1 MTINFSNIKF
11 SRYYLLI
18 VVITFVIYGNSINN
32 EYSIDDNIVVKNNK
46 LVEGGIKALPEIFT
60 SRYAVDPK
68 QTYDYRPVVIAS
80 FAFEKQFFKHLPPF
94 QTKEEKKR
102 KDKLTQANISHF
114 INVLLYAL
122 TCIVIFQI
130 LYQLFFDYHILLP
143 LVVTLIFIVHPL
155 HTEVVDNIKSRD
167 EILMFLGML
176 LSIKYYLK
184 FAETSQLKYLII
196 APIFSFLSILAKKDG
211 LAIAGVLPVLMY
223 FKSYNYK
230 KILISFSTIFSL
242 FILFLLLK
250 KQVLTTEQVRNLK
263 FFENPLIFEGGL
275 MDRITVGLY
284 CSLFYL
290 EMLIF
295 PKDLSFYY
303 GYNQIPMATW
313 SNWKVWVSL
322 LVFVPLGIYGVY
334 LFIKRNVL
342 GLGILIWLG
351 IMLSVINVLFP
362 IVGIVADR
370 FTYAFS
376 LGFCIVVG
384 FILLKAFKVDLN
396 KKTSKVNL
404 PNGFVVVFA
413 GILVVYSLR
422 TIIRNPNWHDQ
433 VTLYAHDVEHLTE
446 SAKANA
452 LYSNILYPIVAKE
465 IATNPGNPKN
475 KENINKIIFHY
486 KEALRIDSN
495 YLTTI
500 NNLGSAYMNF
510 HKDYDKT
517 IYYCQKAVDMDE
529 EYMEAHFNLA
539 YSYDVK
545 GNYKKAMY
553 HYSRVIEINPEYMKA
568 YESFNVV
575 VNKYKKVK
583 EGIDL
588 LKKSAEKV
596 DRPKNIYLD
605 IGNLY
610 SLDNYNV
617 QQSIVYFIKAFELDK
632 SDKKLCFHIATL
644 YNSIGDKDKADFY
657 FSLCGA

>member
-1 MTINFSNIKF
+1 
-11 SRYYLLI
+11 
-18 VVITFVIYGNSINN
+18 
-32 EYSIDDNIVVKNNK
+32 
-46 LVEGGIKALPEIFT
+46 
-60 SRYAVDPK
+60 
-68 QTYDYRPVVIAS
+68 
-80 FAFEKQFFKHLPPF
+80 
-94 QTKEEKKR
+94 
-102 KDKLTQANISHF
+102 
-114 INVLLYAL
+114 
-122 TCIVIFQI
+122 
-130 LYQLFFDYHILLP
+130 
-143 LVVTLIFIVHPL
+143 
-155 HTEVVDNIKSRD
+155 
-167 EILMFLGML
+167 
-176 LSIKYYLK
+176 
-184 FAETSQLKYLII
+184 
-196 APIFSFLSILAKKDG
+196 
-211 LAIAGVLPVLMY
+211 
-223 FKSYNYK
+223 
-230 KILISFSTIFSL
+230 
-242 FILFLLLK
+242 
-250 KQVLTTEQVRNLK
+250 
-263 FFENPLIFEGGL
+263 
-275 MDRITVGLY
+275 
-284 CSLFYL
+284 
-290 EMLIF
+290 
-295 PKDLSFYY
+295 
-303 GYNQIPMATW
+303 
-313 SNWKVWVSL
+313 
-322 LVFVPLGIYGVY
+322 
-334 LFIKRNVL
+334 
-342 GLGILIWLG
+342 
-351 IMLSVINVLFP
+351 
-362 IVGIVADR
+362 
-370 FTYAFS
+370 
-376 LGFCIVVG
+376 
-384 FILLKAFKVDLN
+384 
-396 KKTSKVNL
+396 
-404 PNGFVVVFA
+404 VFA